1 MATYNDSYRNAI
13 VGRLVD
19 VANRSWGNPNHRMV
33 VIETDDPF
41 VTVIVRTFVN
51 NHEDAELLID
61 RMVCVYQATI
71 IPFPGKP
78 ETVGGTQ

>member
-1 MATYNDSYRNAI
+1 MATYNDSYCNAI

-19 VANRSWGNPNHRMV
+19 VANRSWGGSNHRMV

-61 RMVCVYQATI
+61 RMVCVYQATLVAW
-71 IPFPGKP
+71 PDTK
-78 ETVGGTQ
+78 EA